1 MARVL
6 DNYDFTP
13 RRWGIYNWEKWSDG
27 RIWQVV
33 KGKDY
38 KTDTGFRS
46 SALGYA
52 RRNNLTLKTSTT
64 KVQGKQT
71 IVFQFLPASSTKTAA
86 VKAGN
91 GQVRRRA
98 TKSKTTTT
106 RRKASASGRK

>member
-13 RRWGIYNWEKWSDG
+13 RRWGIYNWQQWADG

-38 KTDTGFRS
+38 KTETGFRS

-52 RRNNLTLKTSTT
+52 RRNNLTLKTSTKT
-64 KVQGKQT
+64 EQGKQT
-71 IVFQFLPASSTKTAA
+71 IVFQFIPASSTKA
-86 VKAGN
+86 KAGN
-91 GQVRRRA
+91 GQVRRRTTA
-98 TKSKTTTT
+98 SKNTPA
-106 RRKASASGRK
+106 RRKATSGRR